1 MNIELHKIRLRNKGI
16 KVTPRRI
23 SLLEAIIELNNHP
36 TAEEIIKF
44 IRNGNLNIA
53 TATVYKAL
61 NILVAKKV
69 IIKVETRKN
78 IIRYDAILDSHHH
91 LFSTESNLIKDYQ
104 NEEINMILKKYF
116 KKNKIEDFEI
126 EEIKLQ
132 IIGKFKNNKNNSSW
146 KKTLKS

>member
-69 IIKVETRKN
+69 IIKVETGKN
-78 IIRYDAILDSHHH
+78 IIRYDAILESHHH
-91 LFSTESNLIKDYQ
+91 LFSTESNIIKDYQ

-132 IIGKFKNNKNNSSW
+132 IIGKFNDNKNNSSW
-146 KKTLKS
+146 NKTLKS